1 MYALKMQTACQ
12 SEGSGEPDDPS
23 SHHQEPVRPPAQD
36 CSSFDIV
43 RATQVFIST
52 YNYQLIPNIIIFN
65 YLKILLSG

>member
-1 MYALKMQTACQ
+1 MYALKIQTACQ

-43 RATQVFIST
+43 RATQVIKF
-52 YNYQLIPNIIIFN
+52 Q
-65 YLKILLSG
+65 ILLFD

>member
-1 MYALKMQTACQ
+1 MDTQILLYLWRDFEVDINKFNMYALKMQTACQ

-43 RATQVFIST
+43 RATQVFI
-52 YNYQLIPNIIIFN
+52 
-65 YLKILLSG
+65 